1 MASYGEA
8 LSTKPKGMKMPKN
21 ELREMVLRKA
31 DNGGI
36 VAEHRMS
43 NFEGHAPMHTFSAGE
58 GAKFAAH
65 ISKHL
70 GMQIPGNVAD
80 GKETED
86 AEA

>member
-1 MASYGEA
+1 MQYGEA
-8 LSTKPKGMKMPKN
+8 ISQPKSMKKPKN

-36 VAEHRMS
+36 VAEHRMT
-43 NFEGHAPMHTFSAGE
+43 NYDEKAPMHTFSASE

-65 ISKHL
+65 ITKHL

-80 GKETED
+80 GPETED
-86 AEA
+86 EKA